1 MVTNS
6 KLVGDVEDLLEV
18 AKACD
23 VERSD
28 KQVRLDLI
36 ARLDALREELDDP
49 VEKMFSQIT
58 NVCFICHMSFHADID
73 SM

>member
-6 KLVGDVEDLLEV
+6 KFVSDVEKLLEV
-18 AKACD
+18 AKAYD
-23 VERSD
+23 VERPD

-58 NVCFICHMSFHADID
+58 NVCFICHIS
-73 SM
+73 